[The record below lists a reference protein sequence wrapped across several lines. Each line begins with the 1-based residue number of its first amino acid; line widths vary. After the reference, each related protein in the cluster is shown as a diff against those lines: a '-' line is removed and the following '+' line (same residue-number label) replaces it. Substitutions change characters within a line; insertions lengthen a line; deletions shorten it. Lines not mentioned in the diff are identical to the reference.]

1 MAVSFIFLINET
13 ATVIDPCINIRK
25 NRHLLYIYIYM
36 QHITERRLTCLVYIV
51 KFTRNGKKLKQRMRA
66 MLGRWNGRKIPTQ
79 LAA

>member
-1 MAVSFIFLINET
+1 
-13 ATVIDPCINIRK
+13 
-25 NRHLLYIYIYM
+25 M